1 MFTKDYGGVG
11 QAIITK
17 FQKGHVCKKI
27 KNESFGSS
35 LGANHE
41 RFSWLCP
48 FDMKDTLSN
57 FCSVPHII
65 LSWAPNY
72 LGSLGTHNGN
82 KIII

>member
-1 MFTKDYGGVG
+1 
-11 QAIITK
+11 
-17 FQKGHVCKKI
+17 
-27 KNESFGSS
+27 
-35 LGANHE
+35 
-41 RFSWLCP
+41 
-48 FDMKDTLSN
+48 MKDTLSN